1 MARRSYPAVR
11 NVREEG
17 IGRVLVASL
26 HQGIAD
32 ILPNR
37 LGFYENWLNTEGL
50 RDGTIGL
57 APLYAV
63 LSFLRQEGEAYAIIT
78 SRAGEYAAEWT
89 VESMPPVQRA
99 VIRASP
105 AWLRGR
111 LLVRL
116 ARQLVRNSYRG
127 SRAISKVR
135 GGTARID
142 VRASIFCS
150 VREPVDH
157 PLCGFYAAA
166 FTRLLTLFN
175 LRTRAE
181 VLACRGTGEPACVM
195 SMALSNGSHDGG
207 GHA

>member
-1 MARRSYPAVR
+1 M
-11 NVREEG
+11 REAG

-50 RDGTIGL
+50 RDGSIGL

-63 LSFLRQEGEAYAIIT
+63 LSFLRQEGDAYQIIT

-89 VESMPPVQRA
+89 VESMPPLQRA
-99 VIRASP
+99 MIRSAP

-111 LLVRL
+111 MLVRL
-116 ARQLVRNSYRG
+116 ARRLVRNSYQG
-127 SRAISKVR
+127 SRAIARVR

-181 VLACRGTGEPACVM
+181 VLACRGTGKPACVV
-195 SMALSNGSHDGG
+195 SIALSNGASHDAG
-207 GHA
+207 ATA

>member
-1 MARRSYPAVR
+1 M
-11 NVREEG
+11 REAG

-37 LGFYENWLNTEGL
+37 LGFYENWLNTDGL

-63 LSFLRQEGEAYAIIT
+63 LSFLRQEGDAYQIIT

-89 VESMPPVQRA
+89 VDSLPPLRRSL
-99 VIRASP
+99 IRTAP
-105 AWLRGR
+105 GWMRRR

-116 ARQLVRNSYRG
+116 ARELVRSSYQG
-127 SRAISKVR
+127 SRAVSRLRR
-135 GGTARID
+135 GVAQID
-142 VRASIFCS
+142 LRASIFCS
-150 VREPVDH
+150 VREPVAH

-166 FTRLLTLFN
+166 FTRLLTLVDVHS
-175 LRTRAE
+175 RAE
-181 VLACRGTGEPACVM
+181 VVACRGTGDTVCVLNI
-195 SMALSNGSHDGG
+195 ALTNGTTDHGAD
-207 GHA
+207 A

>member
-1 MARRSYPAVR
+1 MR

-37 LGFYENWLNTEGL
+37 LGFYENWLNAEGL

-57 APLYAV
+57 APFYAV
-63 LSFLRQEGEAYAIIT
+63 LSFLRQEGEVYEIIT

-89 VESMPPVQRA
+89 VESMPPLRRA

-105 AWLRGR
+105 VWLRGR
-111 LLVRL
+111 MLVRI

-181 VLACRGTGEPACVM
+181 VLACRGTGKPACVM
-195 SMALSNGSHDGG
+195 SMALSNGSPHDR
-207 GHA
+207 GHP